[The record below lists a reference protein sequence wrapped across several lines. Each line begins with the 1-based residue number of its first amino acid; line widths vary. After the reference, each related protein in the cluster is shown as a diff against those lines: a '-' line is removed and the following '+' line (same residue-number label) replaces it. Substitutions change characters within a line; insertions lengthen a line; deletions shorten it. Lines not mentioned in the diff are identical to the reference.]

1 MTNPASDDWIR
12 LPQELRDSAQWCVAG
27 PDRAP
32 YVVSQS
38 GEVRRASV
46 TNSSHLRSFQ
56 EVASYAAQHENTSIG
71 FVLTYEDPWTCI
83 DLDVKNEWTQRAKG
97 EQIDP
102 SKWTTEEEIKRYVK
116 IVETFDSYT
125 EISSSGFGL
134 HIWVRGRIGAGARRD
149 GVEVYSQERFIVS
162 TGRVYRNKPIEDRQ
176 GLLDLL
182 VEEIRGKDYH
192 GPGALV
198 EIEEDWSDAEIFE
211 RAIGAANAEKFNKL
225 CAGEWKAD
233 FPSQS
238 EADLALM
245 SMLAFYSK
253 SNEQC
258 RRIFR
263 CTALGQREKA
273 TKNDRYLNYTLE
285 VIRGRQARE
294 AIIDNHAKSLAQKL
308 IAEQQGS
315 SYADVTAGQAAI
327 QATKRADVDATISWP
342 PGLAGAIAA
351 FIYNSA
357 PRPVKEVA
365 IVAALG
371 FLAGVC
377 GKAYAIP
384 QSGLNLY
391 VILVARSGVG
401 KEAMHSGLSLISS
414 ALRDSIPASTRFL
427 DFNDFASGP
436 ALTKACSLNAS
447 FVNVAGE
454 FGRKLKRMADEHK
467 ADGPMQSLRTVMTNL
482 YQKSGPGSMTGGI
495 TYSNKEEN
503 VASATGVAFSLIGE
517 TTPGTLFESL
527 TPSMMEDGFLSRFII
542 VDYIGDRP
550 ALNERPERKMHPALL
565 QALHGLCAQ
574 SLTLISRYSTQDVY
588 YNDEAYAILNNFDKK
603 CDAAINSTNDEAQ
616 RQMWNRAHLKVCRIA
631 ALLAVADN
639 WINPVVTKEHADW
652 ALELILRDIQ
662 IMKSRME
669 SGDVGVDDASR
680 ERKMVVAL
688 RQYLSSKGGLSDA
701 YGVPDAMRKDGIV
714 SKRYL
719 QMRLSRVA
727 QFMAGRGGATTA
739 IDMTIKSL
747 SENGYLS
754 EVNKEDLVSKYG
766 YHGRSFRVISLPP
779 VDTST

>member
-1 MTNPASDDWIR
+1 MINPASANWNR
-12 LPQELRDSAQWCVAG
+12 LPQELKSVNQWCVAG

-32 YVVSQS
+32 YVVSET
-38 GEVRRASV
+38 GEVRNASI
-46 TNSSHLRSFQ
+46 TNPNHYRSFE
-56 EVASYAAQHENTSIG
+56 EVASYAAQHERTAIG
-71 FVLTYEDPWTCI
+71 IVICYEDPWTCI

-97 EQIDP
+97 EPVDP
-102 SKWTTEEEIKRYVK
+102 TKWTTPEEIQRYVK

-149 GVEVYSQERFIVS
+149 GVEVYSQERFMVS
-162 TGRVYRNKPIEDRQ
+162 TGNVYRDKPIADRQ

-182 VEEIRGKDYH
+182 VDEIRGGNYA
-192 GPGALV
+192 GPGSLV
-198 EIEEDWSDAEIFE
+198 EIEEEVGDAEVFE
-211 RAIGAANAEKFNKL
+211 RAINAANAEKFNKL

-273 TKNDRYLNYTLE
+273 VKNDRYLNYTLE

-294 AIIDNHAKSLAQKL
+294 QKITDHAKLLAQNL
-308 IAEQQGS
+308 IREQQGS
-315 SYADVTAGQAAI
+315 NFADVTAAQTAVAE
-327 QATKRADVDATISWP
+327 ARKPEVDSSISWP
-342 PGLAGAIAA
+342 PGIAGAIAA

-377 GKAYAIP
+377 GKAFSIP

-391 VILVARSGVG
+391 MILVARSGVG
-401 KEAMHSGLSLISS
+401 KEAMHSGLSLISA

-454 FGRKLKRMADEHK
+454 FGRKLKRMADENR

-482 YQKSGPGSMTGGI
+482 YQKSGPGSVTGGI
-495 TYSNKEEN
+495 SYSNKDES

-527 TPSMMEDGFLSRFII
+527 TQSMMEDGFLSRFII
-542 VDYIGDRP
+542 MDYVGDRP
-550 ALNERPERKMHPALL
+550 ALNTNQERVMHPALG
-565 QALHGLCAQ
+565 QALHGLCAHA
-574 SLTLISRYSTQDVY
+574 LTLISRFSSQEVYFDDV
-588 YNDEAYAILNNFDKK
+588 AKQLIGSFDKK
-603 CDAAINSTNDEAQ
+603 CDMEINASNDEAR
-616 RQMWNRAHLKVCRIA
+616 RQMWNRAHLKVSRVA

-639 WINPVVTKEHADW
+639 WLQPVVTEAHARW
-652 ALELILRDIQ
+652 ALELVTRDIH
-662 IMKSRME
+662 IMHTRIE
-669 SGDVGVDDASR
+669 SGDVGIDDASR
-680 ERKMVVAL
+680 ERKMVAAL
-688 RQYLSSKGGLSDA
+688 RQYLSSSGVSDA
-701 YGVPDAMRKDGIV
+701 YGVPDAMRRDGVV
-714 SKRYL
+714 SKRFL
-719 QMRLSRVA
+719 QMRLGRMA
-727 QFMAGRGGATTA
+727 QFMAMRGGSTLA
-739 IDMTIKSL
+739 IDLTIKSL
-747 SENGYLS
+747 SENGYLA
-754 EVNKEDLVSKYG
+754 EAQKDDIVTKYG
-766 YHGRSFRVISLPP
+766 YHGRSFRIISLPP
-779 VDTST
+779 ITTSM